1 MLARCQVGPNP
12 LPNDEWCQFKGG
24 YKVIQYMAAG
34 RAAEASPVGA
44 ENRGVMGGE
53 LGLFAANDDDWYQFM
68 TRPRDDPVL
77 RRRYAASDRRR
88 AEEVFSIGAV
98 GKTLVSLMQ
107 TAAQSKP

>member
-1 MLARCQVGPNP
+1 MPV
-12 LPNDEWCQFKGG
+12 KSG
-24 YKVIQYMAAG
+24 YTVIQNMAAG

-44 ENRGVMGGE
+44 ENSVLKGGD

-77 RRRYAASDRRR
+77 RRRYAAGGRRR